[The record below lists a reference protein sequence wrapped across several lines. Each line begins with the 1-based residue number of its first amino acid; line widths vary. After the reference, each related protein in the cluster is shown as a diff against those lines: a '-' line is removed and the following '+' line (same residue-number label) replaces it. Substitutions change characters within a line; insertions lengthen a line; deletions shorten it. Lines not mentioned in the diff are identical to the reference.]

1 MFTIKNQ
8 KENTNIIMK
17 ETAGPFTVCEHIQ
30 DCSIDPANAA
40 AQYYSFKM
48 NIRQR

>member
-17 ETAGPFTVCEHIQ
+17 ETAGPFTVCEHIK
-30 DCSIDPANAA
+30 DFSIDPANAA
-40 AQYYSFKM
+40 AQYYSSKM